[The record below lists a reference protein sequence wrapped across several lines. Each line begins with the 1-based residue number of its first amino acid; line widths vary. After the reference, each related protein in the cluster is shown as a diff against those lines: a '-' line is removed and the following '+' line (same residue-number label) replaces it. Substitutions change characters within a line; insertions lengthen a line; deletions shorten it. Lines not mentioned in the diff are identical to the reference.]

1 MTTRTGSRC
10 SILIVEDEPIVA
22 KDLQMTL
29 RDAGFD
35 AFAIAYSADDAIKRA
50 SERCPDL
57 VLMDIRIRGNLDG
70 IQTAELLRQ
79 RFGVPVVYLTAHAD
93 EATVERASVTEP
105 YGYLLKPIKADE
117 LRSAVDIAIRRI
129 RQDKGS
135 RDRERWLATAL
146 QTVQDAVI
154 TTDANGRVVF
164 VNPAAE
170 ALIAMRADEA
180 LGRDAGELLKS
191 LDSESLV
198 AQTTPLGVGDAHPGE
213 HARGSVIVLHSIGER
228 QKLQKQLEFA
238 DRLSSLGAMAA
249 GTAHELNNPLTVVMT
264 NAGLVSDLVAQFRA
278 SLPDTL
284 AGGAQSR
291 LARMDDA
298 LGDLQAAASRM
309 ARIVGDLRAFS
320 RPADNSAE
328 RVNLRHS
335 VEWAIRAT
343 AHEFQLRAHIRTRF
357 EPAPPV
363 LGEPARIEQVLV
375 NLLVNAAH
383 SIPPGNVDNN
393 HVHIGVRTAE
403 DGRALVEIRDTG
415 AGIPREVLSRIFD
428 PFFTTKA
435 SGFGTGL
442 GLSICQ
448 GIVKALGG
456 DIRVSSVEGRGTSFS
471 ILLNPAP
478 PEAVE
483 NKPATVTPVVDT
495 LPARLLVV
503 DDELALLRA
512 MQRILE
518 DEGHQVVALP
528 SAALALAQLDA
539 GESFDLILSDL
550 MMPTMTGMEFYKV
563 LCDRHPAMAPRV
575 IFTTGG
581 AVTPQVASFLE
592 SIINPRLE
600 KPFKVAQLSDCVS
613 RALASHPPDPSRRG
627 PPKHVN

>member
-1 MTTRTGSRC
+1 MTFRSSGRC

-35 AFAIAYSADDAIKRA
+35 AYAVAYSADDALKRA

-57 VLMDIRIRGNLDG
+57 VLMDIRIRGSLDG

-93 EATVERASVTEP
+93 EATVERASATEP

-117 LRSAVDIAIRRI
+117 LRSAIDIAVRRI
-129 RQDKGS
+129 RLDKGT

-146 QTVQDAVI
+146 RTVQDAVI
-154 TTDANGRVVF
+154 TTDANGRILF

-170 ALIAMRADEA
+170 AMIAMRADEA
-180 LGRDAGELLKS
+180 LGRDAGELLRS

-198 AQTTPLGVGDAHPGE
+198 AQTTPLGVGDIRPGE
-213 HARGSVIVLHSIGER
+213 HARGSVIVLHDIGER

-264 NAGLVSDLVAQFRA
+264 NAGLVSDLVAQLRA
-278 SLPDTL
+278 ALPDNS
-284 AGGAQSR
+284 AGAAQSR
-291 LARMDDA
+291 LTRMDDA

-320 RPADNSAE
+320 RPGDSNTE
-328 RVNLRHS
+328 RVDLRHS

-357 EPAPPV
+357 EPAPLV

-383 SIPPGNVDNN
+383 SIAPGNMDNN

-415 AGIPREVLSRIFD
+415 AGIPSETLSRIFD

-435 SGFGTGL
+435 SGMGTGL
-442 GLSICQ
+442 GLAICQ

-456 DIRVSSVEGRGTSFS
+456 DIRVTSAVGRGTTFS

-478 PEAVE
+478 PEAAE
-483 NKPATVTPVVDT
+483 DKSAGVTPVLDVP
-495 LPARLLVV
+495 PARLLLI
-503 DDELALLRA
+503 DDELTLLRA

-518 DEGHQVVALP
+518 DEGHQVVALHN
-528 SAALALAQLDA
+528 AALALAQLDA
-539 GESFDLILSDL
+539 GETFDLILSDL
-550 MMPTMTGMEFYKV
+550 MMPTMTGMEFYKL
-563 LCDRHPAMAPRV
+563 LCQRHPAMAPRV

-592 SIINPRLE
+592 SITNPRLE
-600 KPFKVAQLSDCVS
+600 KPFKVAQLSDAVR
-613 RALASHPPDPSRRG
+613 RALVSYPPDPARRQSS
-627 PPKHVN
+627 HLN